1 MRKNWLV
8 KLERQTIDQKKIIR
22 KADITMVDNK
32 RKSTKNEK
40 MSMKENERL
49 LIEKFKTIKLVEK
62 SYEEQ
67 AKRRWKTVAKPLF
80 SLGKLEDAVIR
91 MAGIRRK
98 VDFEIRKKGLLIFC
112 ADNGVVSEGVTQ
124 TGQEVTAIV
133 ADNFTKCATSVCI
146 MAETAGADLFPIDI
160 GMVTD
165 VPSVTD
171 PKDKVMYGTK
181 NMAMEPAMSRE
192 QAAQAVLIGIRKVK
206 ELAEQGYD
214 LIATG
219 EMGIGNTTTS
229 SAVASVLLGEDPKVM
244 TGKGAGLT
252 KKGLQKK
259 VQVIREAVE
268 RMQPDKTDA
277 IDVLSKV
284 GGLDIAGLAGV
295 YLGGAIY
302 RIPVLIDGFI
312 SAVAA
317 LVAVRMVPECA
328 GYILPSHL
336 SDEPASRKILDA
348 LEKKPFL
355 TCGMCLGEGTGA
367 VAAMPLLEMGLQVYR
382 KMGTFDDIHVEQY
395 EVLDGK
401 EER

>member
-1 MRKNWLV
+1 M
-8 KLERQTIDQKKIIR
+8 
-22 KADITMVDNK
+22 
-32 RKSTKNEK
+32 
-40 MSMKENERL
+40 
-49 LIEKFKTIKLVEK
+49 
-62 SYEEQ
+62 EET
-67 AKRRWKTVAKPLF
+67 RWKEKIKPLDENAMEEARAHWMRVGKPLF
-80 SLGKLEDAVIR
+80 SLGSLEDAVIQI
-91 MAGIRRK
+91 AGIK
-98 VDFEIRKKGLLIFC
+98 GTSDFELRKRGLIIMC
-112 ADNGVVSEGVTQ
+112 ADNGVVEEGVTQ

-133 ADNFTKCATSVCI
+133 ADNFTRGETSVCI
-146 MAETAGADLFPIDI
+146 MAEEAKVDLFPVDV
-160 GMVTD
+160 GMATD
-165 VPSVTD
+165 VPSVT
-171 PKDKVMYGTK
+171 KKEYKVMYGTHNFAK
-181 NMAMEPAMSRE
+181 EAAMTRE
-192 QAAQAVLIGIRKVK
+192 EAVEAIEVGIQMVK
-206 ELAEQGYD
+206 KCAEAGYEI
-214 LIATG
+214 LATG

-317 LVAVRMVPECA
+317 LVAVRLVPKCA

-401 EER
+401 DER

>member
-1 MRKNWLV
+1 MMTLKEAV
-8 KLERQTIDQKKIIR
+8 KKVRPLDE
-22 KADITMVDNK
+22 KAM
-32 RKSTKNEK
+32 EG
-40 MSMKENERL
+40 
-49 LIEKFKTIKLVEK
+49 
-62 SYEEQ
+62 
-67 AKRRWKTVAKPLF
+67 AKQRWDSIAKPLH
-80 SLGKLEDAVIR
+80 SLGELENMLTQI
-91 MAGIRRK
+91 AGITGTPDVR
-98 VDFEIRKKGLLIFC
+98 VEKKAVVAMC
-112 ADNGVVSEGVTQ
+112 ADNGVVEEGVTQ

-133 ADNFTKCATSVCI
+133 AENFLVGTTTCCVMCRQCG
-146 MAETAGADLFPIDI
+146 AELFPVDV

-165 VPSVTD
+165 TKVRTD
-171 PKDKVMYGTK
+171 LKVAYGTR
-181 NMAMEPAMSRE
+181 NMTKEPAMTRE
-192 QAAQAVLIGIRKVK
+192 QAIQGIEAGIAMAEELKGKGYQVL
-206 ELAEQGYD
+206 
-214 LIATG
+214 ATG

-229 SAVASVLLGEDPKVM
+229 SAVVSVLLGEDPKVM

-317 LVAVRMVPECA
+317 LVAVRLVPECA

-401 EER
+401 DER

>member
-22 KADITMVDNK
+22 KADITMVDDE
-32 RKSTKNEK
+32 RKTTKNEK

-49 LIEKFKTIKLVEK
+49 LIEKFKMIKPVEK

-91 MAGIRRK
+91 MAGIRREA
-98 VDFEIRKKGLLIFC
+98 DFEIKKKGLLIFC

-133 ADNFTKCATSVCI
+133 ADNFTKCATSV
-146 MAETAGADLFPIDI
+146 FPIDV

-229 SAVASVLLGEDPKVM
+229 SAVVSVLLDESVENV
-244 TGKGAGLT
+244 TGRGAGLSSE
-252 KKGLQKK
+252 GLNRKIQAIQTAIEKN
-259 VQVIREAVE
+259 
-268 RMQPDKTDA
+268 QPDRED
-277 IDVLSKV
+277 ILDVLSKV
-284 GGLDIAGLAGV
+284 GGLDIAGMTGAF
-295 YLGGAIY
+295 LGGAIY
-302 RIPVLIDGFI
+302 HIPVLIDGFI
-312 SAVAA
+312 SSAAA
-317 LVAVRMVPECA
+317 LCAVRMVPETA
-328 GYILPSHL
+328 DYILASHC
-336 SDEPASRKILDA
+336 SGEPAGRMVLEELKLPYLIDA
-348 LEKKPFL
+348 K
-355 TCGMCLGEGTGA
+355 MSLGEGSGA
-367 VAAMPLLEMGLQVYR
+367 VAAIPLLEMGVNVYR
-382 KMGTFDDIHVEQY
+382 KMSTFEEIKVEQY
-395 EVLDGK
+395 EELK
-401 EER
+401 

>member
-1 MRKNWLV
+1 M
-8 KLERQTIDQKKIIR
+8 
-22 KADITMVDNK
+22 ADNK
-32 RKSTKNEK
+32 RKATKNEK

-49 LIEKFKTIKLVEK
+49 LIEKFKTIKPVEK

-91 MAGIRRK
+91 MAGIRREA
-98 VDFEIRKKGLLIFC
+98 DFEIKKKGLLIFC

-229 SAVASVLLGEDPKVM
+229 SAVASVLL
-244 TGKGAGLT
+244 
-252 KKGLQKK
+252 
-259 VQVIREAVE
+259 
-268 RMQPDKTDA
+268 
-277 IDVLSKV
+277 
-284 GGLDIAGLAGV
+284 
-295 YLGGAIY
+295 
-302 RIPVLIDGFI
+302 
-312 SAVAA
+312 
-317 LVAVRMVPECA
+317 
-328 GYILPSHL
+328 
-336 SDEPASRKILDA
+336 
-348 LEKKPFL
+348 
-355 TCGMCLGEGTGA
+355 
-367 VAAMPLLEMGLQVYR
+367 
-382 KMGTFDDIHVEQY
+382 
-395 EVLDGK
+395 
-401 EER
+401 